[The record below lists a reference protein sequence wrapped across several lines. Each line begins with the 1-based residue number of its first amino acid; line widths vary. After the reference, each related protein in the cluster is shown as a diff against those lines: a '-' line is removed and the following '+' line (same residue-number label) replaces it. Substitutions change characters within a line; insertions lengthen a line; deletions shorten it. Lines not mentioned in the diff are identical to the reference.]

1 MLKDAPRTCQGWP
14 KRGLSETSITDGERV
29 RSEESTRNRDK
40 VVRFATGL
48 ERRGAY
54 VVCVRVVVGYLLE
67 EAGRLI
73 GEGIQ
78 FVASPEKGRT
88 RGVRRV
94 ELG

>member
-1 MLKDAPRTCQGWP
+1 MPREHVKDGRREAYLRQVS
-14 KRGLSETSITDGERV
+14 LMGERV

-40 VVRFATGL
+40 VVHLATGL

-54 VVCVRVVVGYLLE
+54 VVCLRVVVGYLLE